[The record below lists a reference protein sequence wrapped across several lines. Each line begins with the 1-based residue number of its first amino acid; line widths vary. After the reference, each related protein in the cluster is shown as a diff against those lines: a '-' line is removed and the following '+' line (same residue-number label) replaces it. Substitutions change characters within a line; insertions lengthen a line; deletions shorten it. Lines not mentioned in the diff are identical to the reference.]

1 MFFNCLC
8 NLKHYTPFKD
18 SGLQVLQP
26 GSSHGVADPEQCCIY
41 FLINY
46 SLHTPLPLLQGLVRA
61 GGGSRVHIFCVMFM
75 WGHRLPTFN
84 TFPLHPSVLKPY
96 FDLGDK
102 KEIITYCLSLSCI
115 NRPVHIYVH
124 QQTDILRDS
133 RRKGERNLTSLSNSF
148 L

>member
-8 NLKHYTPFKD
+8 NLKHCTPFKD

-46 SLHTPLPLLQGLVRA
+46 SLHTPLLLLQGLVRA
-61 GGGSRVHIFCVMFM
+61 GGGSRVHIFYVMFM

-102 KEIITYCLSLSCI
+102 KEIINLLPQSEVYK
-115 NRPVHIYVH
+115 
-124 QQTDILRDS
+124 QTCAYICVSTDRYFE
-133 RRKGERNLTSLSNSF
+133 GF
-148 L
+148 